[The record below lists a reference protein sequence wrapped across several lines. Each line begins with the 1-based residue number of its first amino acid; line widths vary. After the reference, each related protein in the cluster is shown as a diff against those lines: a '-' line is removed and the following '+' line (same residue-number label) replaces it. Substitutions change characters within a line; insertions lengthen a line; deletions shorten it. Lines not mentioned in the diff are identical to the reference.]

1 MRYTMRK
8 ALFALATAAAL
19 VATTGMA
26 SAADGCS
33 PTYDGG
39 IYCLPGARPGVPYYY
54 GGDGSYGGTS
64 YKGPDY
70 PPRDY
75 DPGAAI
81 TCGDGGVALA
91 WVAHLGRDPHRKALP
106 DPWIRTRAW

>member
-1 MRYTMRK
+1 MRK

-54 GGDGSYGGTS
+54 GGYGYYGDP
-64 YKGPDY
+64 YYNGRY
-70 PPRDY
+70 YRHRDY
-75 DPGAAI
+75 DQGAAI
-81 TCGDGGVALA
+81 ALGIA
-91 WVAHLGRDPHRKALP
+91 GATAAVIASQARYPYRK
-106 DPWIRTRAW
+106 RYRYR